1 MRWLEAFNTDGEST
15 TLAQMNSGKTA
26 TVGNYSPPVN
36 GTIKKIAL
44 IIASTAATSLV
55 EGVRVEL
62 ESTDWSPNRLEFI
75 VQGSGL
81 RSAPGVQLDPYVYD
95 VNLAMSKTTP
105 IRGDYIH
112 FSGTPVTSNIAVL
125 FGFD

>member
-15 TLAQMNSGKTA
+15 SLAQMNSGKTA
-26 TVGNYSPPVN
+26 TVGNYSPPVD
-36 GTIKKIAL
+36 GTIKKIA
-44 IIASTAATSLV
+44 IIVATTAATSLV
-55 EGVRVEL
+55 EGVRIEL
-62 ESTDWSPNRLEFI
+62 ESTDWNPNRLEFI

-81 RSAPGVQLDPYVYD
+81 RTAPGVQLKPYVYD
-95 VNLAMSKTTP
+95 VNLPMKTTKS

-112 FSGTPVTSNIAVL
+112 FTGSPVTSNIAVL

>member
-26 TVGNYSPPVN
+26 TVGNYSPPVE
-36 GTIKKIAL
+36 GTIKKIA
-44 IIASTAATSLV
+44 IFVASTAATSLV
-55 EGVRVEL
+55 EGVRIEL

-75 VQGSGL
+75 VEGSGL
-81 RSAPGVQLDPYVYD
+81 RTAPGVVLTPFVYD
-95 VNLAMSKTTP
+95 VSLKMSKTTP

>member
-26 TVGNYSPPVN
+26 TVGNYSPPVD
-36 GTIKKIAL
+36 GTIKKIA
-44 IIASTAATSLV
+44 IFVASVAATSLV
-55 EGVRVEL
+55 EGVRIEL

-75 VQGSGL
+75 AEGSGL
-81 RSAPGVQLDPYVYD
+81 RTAPGVQLLPYVYD
-95 VNLAMSKTTP
+95 VNLKMSKTTP

-112 FSGTPVTSNIAVL
+112 ATGTPVTSTIIVL

>member
-26 TVGNYSPPVN
+26 TVGNYAPPVE
-36 GTIKKIAL
+36 GTIKKIAI

-55 EGVRVEL
+55 EGVRIEL
-62 ESTDWSPNRLEFI
+62 DSSDWTPNRLEFV

-81 RSAPGVQLDPYVYD
+81 RSAPGVQLLPYVYD
-95 VNLAMSKTTP
+95 VNLKMSKTTP

-112 FSGTPVTSNIAVL
+112 FTGTPVTSNIVVL